1 MASPSHDRHNFF
13 RREIHDETKAFIWK
27 IIVDLHLG
35 FLMGAGM
42 GFEPMI
48 SNLWGWRDDLL
59 LYPAMV
65 PMAGIEP
72 ATSSLWGTRSK
83 PTELHGQIQDA
94 KEKIVGFEPTTD
106 CLTDNYSTKWVKYF
120 LKRKNCCVRLY
131 YGCWSPGVEP
141 GIAWLWARNGN
152 PFHPPAMVL
161 PRGFEPLTPAWKADD
176 LGRLSMGA

>member
-1 MASPSHDRHNFF
+1 MASPSHDCHNFF

-35 FLMGAGM
+35 FLM
-42 GFEPMI
+42 
-48 SNLWGWRDDLL
+48 
-59 LYPAMV
+59 V
-65 PMAGIEP
+65 PMAGFEP
-72 ATSSLWGTRSK
+72 ASLILW
-83 PTELHGQIQDA
+83 ELCFTIKLYGQIQDA

-120 LKRKNCCVRLY
+120 LNRKNCCVRLY

>member
-13 RREIHDETKAFIWK
+13 RREIHDETKAYIWK

-35 FLMGAGM
+35 FLV
-42 GFEPMI
+42 
-48 SNLWGWRDDLL
+48 
-59 LYPAMV
+59 V
-65 PMAGIEP
+65 PMAGFEP
-72 ATSSLWGTRSK
+72 ASLILWELRSTIK
-83 PTELHGQIQDA
+83 LHGQIQDA
-94 KEKIVGFEPTTD
+94 KEKIVGFEPTTF
-106 CLTDNYSTKWVKYF
+106 CLTDKCSTNWAKYF
-120 LKRKNCCVRLY
+120 LNRKNCCVCLY